1 MDVTVK
7 RISPPECRW
16 PNAARLASALIKAA
30 DTEAALRHRSF
41 HIVVHV
47 WDERRPQSGAR
58 RSSYPSGRPTSAYV
72 QSAFVVLGARVAES
86 VVVVAHAAVAKGMDD
101 ADMQADMLGVE
112 RV

>member
-1 MDVTVK
+1 M
-7 RISPPECRW
+7 
-16 PNAARLASALIKAA
+16 KAT
-30 DTEAALRHRSF
+30 DTEAALRRRSF

-47 WDERRPQSGAR
+47 WDERRSQSGAR